1 MGTMELA
8 LECSM
13 QEKQTVLW
21 VLGEGM
27 LEVLDSVLLQVMTEA
42 LDEKRY
48 VC

>member
-1 MGTMELA
+1 MELA
-8 LECSM
+8 PECLM
-13 QEKQTVLW
+13 QEKRTVLW

-42 LDEKRY
+42 LAEKRQ